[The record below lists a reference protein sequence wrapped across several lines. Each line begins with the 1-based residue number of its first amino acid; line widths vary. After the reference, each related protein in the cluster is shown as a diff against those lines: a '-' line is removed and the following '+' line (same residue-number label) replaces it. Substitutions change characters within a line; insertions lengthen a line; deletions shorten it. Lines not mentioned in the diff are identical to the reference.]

1 MRKIPKVIFIGD
13 EEQRLVKRLQ
23 EGDKS
28 AARDFY
34 ALYADTM
41 AGVCSRYIAD
51 EEDLKDVFQNALVHI
66 FSQITDFKYRGAGS
80 LEAWATK
87 VVVNESLK
95 FLRTKKQHEMLPMD
109 DNVLDEVEEEFPSIN
124 EIPSD
129 AIQEMLRRL
138 PTGYRT
144 VLNLYVFEGK
154 SHQEIARLLGIKK
167 DSSASQLHRARKLM
181 AKMIRKYNDDNPP
194 KQ

>member
-1 MRKIPKVIFIGD
+1 MEKWDKKARTAKI
-13 EEQRLVKRLQ
+13 
-23 EGDKS
+23 
-28 AARDFY
+28 
-34 ALYADTM
+34 M
-41 AGVCSRYIAD
+41 
-51 EEDLKDVFQNALVHI
+51 
-66 FSQITDFKYRGAGS
+66 QIPFKYCGAGS

-109 DNVLDEVEEEFPSIN
+109 DDVLDEVEEEILSFDEVS
-124 EIPSD
+124 SD
-129 AIQEMLRRL
+129 TIRDMLSRL

-167 DSSASQLHRARKLM
+167 DSSASQLHRAKKLL
-181 AKMIRKYNDDNPP
+181 AKMIRKINDDNSPRR
-194 KQ
+194 